1 MRKFMTTDKK
11 REKNNT
17 PGESGARLHRQNGND
32 SFISVSDFPLPGF
45 LSYFS
50 CFSRLLAHICSPAP
64 EKAGRWISRI
74 LSCSIRNRSF
84 NIVKSIPFLLFHR
97 SFWPSCSRK
106 VQVPCLTSC
115 RPQKV
120 PSTPGMPI
128 HQTASRIRIILSVLE
143 WKPLLIAW
151 RKPAVQLQT
160 RKNGSNWPFRLIIT
174 EIPMPPGHSPITAA
188 ILRTTPWNFPRT

>member
-1 MRKFMTTDKK
+1 MTTTDKK

-17 PGESGARLHRQNGND
+17 PGKSGARLHRQNGND
-32 SFISVSDFPLPGF
+32 SFIFVSDFPLPGF

-64 EKAGRWISRI
+64 EKARRWISRI

-106 VQVPCLTSC
+106 VLVPCLTSC
-115 RPQKV
+115 RPRKV

-128 HQTASRIRIILSVLE
+128 HQTVSRIRIILSVLE
-143 WKPLLIAW
+143 MKPLLIAW
-151 RKPAVQLQT
+151 RKPAMRSKPERTAQT
-160 RKNGSNWPFRLIIT
+160 GPSDL
-174 EIPMPPGHSPITAA
+174 
-188 ILRTTPWNFPRT
+188 